1 MAILA
6 SQAQL
11 MEHTEV
17 CNCAAFQPQAWG
29 DSADSKLKAGCPRR
43 DPFGEQA
50 APQLDEWLDAVSHA
64 R

>member
-1 MAILA
+1 
-6 SQAQL
+6 
-11 MEHTEV
+11 MEHTVV